1 MSAKEELIEF
11 LLNMTPQQIED
22 CISKY
27 TNEEWLA
34 TQSDED
40 IKNLPSLVQ
49 LLRSIQ
55 QGVNMMELA
64 MMYEQLSNENKAYI
78 FNLAISLLEA
88 QAGLTPPQPSDK
100 IQLWRDAP

>member
-22 CISKY
+22 CISKF

-40 IKNLPSLVQ
+40 KKNLPSLVQ

-55 QGVNMMELA
+55 
-64 MMYEQLSNENKAYI
+64 
-78 FNLAISLLEA
+78 
-88 QAGLTPPQPSDK
+88 
-100 IQLWRDAP
+100 

>member
-1 MSAKEELIEF
+1 MSAKEELIEY
-11 LLNMTPQQIED
+11 LLNMTPQEIAD

-34 TQSDED
+34 TQPDED

-55 QGVNMMELA
+55 
-64 MMYEQLSNENKAYI
+64 
-78 FNLAISLLEA
+78 
-88 QAGLTPPQPSDK
+88 
-100 IQLWRDAP
+100 